1 MMNRVILVGRITKD
15 PEMKKTAQDI
25 AVVNFTIAV
34 NRNYTDTQGEKQA
47 DFISCVVWRKQA
59 ENVAKYVTKG
69 MLLGIEGRIQ
79 TRQYES
85 ETGMKYITEV
95 LCDSVQ
101 FLENKSSNTQS
112 YEENQPTKSQSDEFY
127 ETSKKLAAE
136 DDLPF

>member
-34 NRNYTDTQGEKQA
+34 NRNYTDSQGEKQA

>member
-15 PEMKKTAQDI
+15 PELKKTAQDI
-25 AVVNFTIAV
+25 AVVNFTLAV
-34 NRNYTDTQGEKQA
+34 NRNYTDQQGEKQA
-47 DFISCVVWRKQA
+47 DFISCVVWRKPA
-59 ENVAKYVTKG
+59 ENVAKFVTKG
-69 MLLGIEGRIQ
+69 MLLGVEGRIQ
-79 TRQYES
+79 TRQFES

-101 FLENKSSNTQS
+101 FLENKSSNSQS
-112 YEENQPTKSQSDEFY
+112 YEEKQTTKSQSEEFY

>member
-69 MLLGIEGRIQ
+69 MLLGVEGRIQ

-112 YEENQPTKSQSDEFY
+112 YEENQPTKLQSDEFY